1 MHSLRSSRSQPRR
14 LLYENEISRHIINLK
29 NNSQEL
35 FKNKPPQGAPSTFL
49 LTVSVSVTCTP
60 TNKQIQKWFH
70 ITLQH

>member
-1 MHSLRSSRSQPRR
+1 MHSLRSSRSQPRN
-14 LLYENEISRHIINLK
+14 LSKHIINLK

-35 FKNKPPQGAPSTFL
+35 LKNKPPQGAPFTFL

-70 ITLQH
+70 ITPED